1 MSLRYT
7 WLVPAMVIGLLGCS
21 GPEVRYD
28 FDAKADFS
36 GYRSYGWRAAPG
48 GPPGRSGEF
57 DNAIMN
63 GRVKRAVQAE
73 LAARGFTE
81 GPGATPDFLVTYYP
95 IITGSWSHQPR
106 VGLGL
111 GMGPV
116 GMGFAAPVGARR
128 RELSGSIVL
137 EVQDFKSG
145 SVVWKATADGALQ
158 STDSP
163 EEADA
168 AVTAAV
174 RSMLKKF
181 PPKAN

>member
-1 MSLRYT
+1 MNVRHT
-7 WLVPAMVIGLLGCS
+7 WLVPVVVLGLLGCS

-28 FDAKADFS
+28 FDARADFA
-36 GYRSYGWRAAPG
+36 GYRNYGWRAAPG
-48 GPPGRSGEF
+48 GIPGRAGEF

-63 GRVKRAVQAE
+63 ARVKRVVQAE
-73 LAARGFTE
+73 FAAKGFTE
-81 GPGATPDFLVTYYP
+81 GAGAAPDFLVTYYP
-95 IITGSWSHQPR
+95 ITTGSWSHQPR
-106 VGLGL
+106 VGMGLGL
-111 GMGPV
+111 GPV
-116 GMGFAAPVGARR
+116 GMGFAAPVGPRR
-128 RELSGSIVL
+128 RDLTGSIVL

-158 STDSP
+158 TTDSP

-174 RSMLKKF
+174 RNMLKKF